1 MYIVKADNPKK
12 HSKVSKT
19 SPLSH
24 DVNATEPRQRSSPL
38 PFTVSDEKMMK
49 EQHGNDLIHLV
60 LMRNQRET
68 AAKAMQ
74 TMSARLAE
82 RFLYIDI
89 IRRHA

>member
-1 MYIVKADNPKK
+1 
-12 HSKVSKT
+12 
-19 SPLSH
+19 
-24 DVNATEPRQRSSPL
+24 
-38 PFTVSDEKMMK
+38 MMK

-68 AAKAMQ
+68 AAKAVQ

-82 RFLYIDI
+82 WFLYIDI